1 MLTVTLRNRLTAFL
15 ITDTIIC
22 SVYKTKK
29 CVFIAQ
35 KCGKSFLTY
44 SELLLAQGPPL
55 PSVVPPPPPSHEFA
69 VDQLKG
75 LPEQGGADV
84 GSAALLRNKFSFFY
98 LPNWSND
105 GFSHF
110 RDHPTGEYQRAFLR
124 AQPSQ
129 PCLPHCNE
137 EKKGVYFSQFP

>member
-1 MLTVTLRNRLTAFL
+1 MEQIDGLLDYGHDHLL
-15 ITDTIIC
+15 
-22 SVYKTKK
+22 SLQYKTKK

-69 VDQLKG
+69 VHQLKG

-84 GSAALLRNKFSFFY
+84 GSAASLRKQIQFF
-98 LPNWSND
+98 LFAKLVKRW
-105 GFSHF
+105 
-110 RDHPTGEYQRAFLR
+110 FL
-124 AQPSQ
+124 S
-129 PCLPHCNE
+129 L
-137 EKKGVYFSQFP
+137 